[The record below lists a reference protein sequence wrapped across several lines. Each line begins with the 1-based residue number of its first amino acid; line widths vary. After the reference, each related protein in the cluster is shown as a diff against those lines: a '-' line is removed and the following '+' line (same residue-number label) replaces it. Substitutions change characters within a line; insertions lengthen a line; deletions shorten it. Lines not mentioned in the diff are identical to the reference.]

1 VNHKVHLSFKDV
13 LLVPFDEDFC
23 QIESRNNPDI
33 SVCLGDNKKIKIPIL
48 SSPMD
53 SITGPE
59 MAIALN
65 KAGALGVLTR
75 YINKT
80 DSEKEINEARQIND
94 VITVRKAIEQNGLN
108 NIIATAIGV
117 RTDVE
122 ELAKKLVDNG
132 ANVLCIDIANG
143 NHVFVQKTLSKIV
156 KLKESYNNLTVIAGN
171 VATGKAAIRLFEHG
185 ADVVKIGIGSGAA
198 CSTRRI
204 VGFGCPQFTAV
215 LDCAEARD
223 KKNYQNL
230 KFISDG
236 GIRYP
241 GDAVKALWAGADFV
255 MMGYVFAGHDE
266 SPKIDGKTVYRGM
279 SSRNVS
285 GRTDIAAEGVSFAVS
300 CNGPVERTVSD
311 WAASIR
317 AGLSMANANNIIELR
332 RNVTA
337 IRVSTMSNE
346 ESDPIHSGE

>member
-1 VNHKVHLSFKDV
+1 MYTNRVNHKVHLSFKDV
-13 LLVPFDEDFC
+13 LLVPYDDDFC
-23 QIESRNNPDI
+23 QIKSRNDPDI
-33 SVCLGDNKKIKIPIL
+33 SVNLNVDKKLKIPIM

-53 SITGPE
+53 SVTGPD

-65 KAGALGVLTR
+65 KAGALGILTR
-75 YINKT
+75 YINNENERQIEDVKLVKQNT
-80 DSEKEINEARQIND
+80 DSH
-94 VITVRKAIEQNGLN
+94 N

-117 RTDVE
+117 KTGVE
-122 ELAKKLVDNG
+122 ELSTKLVDSG
-132 ANVLCIDIANG
+132 ANLLCIDIANG
-143 NHVFVQKTLSKIV
+143 NHIFVQKVLAHV
-156 KLKESYNNLTVIAGN
+156 CKLRDSYKDLIIMAGN
-171 VATGKAAIRLFEHG
+171 VATGKAAIRLYEHG
-185 ADVVKIGIGSGAA
+185 ANVIKIGIGSGAA

-223 KKNYQNL
+223 KKNYKDL
-230 KFISDG
+230 KFVSDG

-241 GDAVKALWAGADFV
+241 GDAVKALWAGADCV

-266 SPKIDGKTVYRGM
+266 SPKINGQVVYRGM

-285 GRTDIAAEGVSFAVS
+285 GRTDIAAEGVSFKVS
-300 CNGPVERTVSD
+300 EKGPVERTVND

-317 AGLSMANANNIIELR
+317 AGLSMANANNIEELR

-346 ESDPIHSGE
+346 ESDPVHSGE